1 MTGLFIMV
9 IINIAYFPDQFE
21 EGCRVAS
28 KTKLLRNMPNYG
40 LSSLAAELSKGT
52 SEIILSR

>member
-1 MTGLFIMV
+1 MV

-21 EGCRVAS
+21 EGCRVAA
-28 KTKLLRNMPNYG
+28 KTKLLWNMPNCG
-40 LSSLAAELSKGT
+40 LSSLAAELSKRT